1 MVYNVNP
8 GFINPGRFI
17 VVVPQNSDQWLLKWY
32 TPNFT
37 AIWGLLIWGRHYN
50 LYWLVVYLPL

>member
-1 MVYNVNP
+1 MVHNEWFMVYNVNP

-32 TPNFT
+32 TPQFHSHLGFT
-37 AIWGLLIWGRHYN
+37 N
-50 LYWLVVYLPL
+50 LGSTL